1 MAGLHF
7 DITGDNSN
15 FLRKLREVE
24 TGVTNTSKEIE
35 KKMDWA

>member
-15 FLRKLREVE
+15 FMEKLRQTER
-24 TGVTNTSKEIE
+24 GISQTSKTIE
-35 KKMDWA
+35 QSGMGI